1 MVFLLSSQTV
11 SITADYQFAVGSA
24 IAVRILSSSTPHR
37 GALKLASDPLKVN
50 IFLNHKIKQWLIK
63 STINPKDFSNL
74 LFIVFWLIWLIYL
87 TDLFF
92 IARYLLWVTMPPVYS
107 R

>member
-37 GALKLASDPLKVN
+37 GALKLASNPLKVN
-50 IFLNHKIKQWLIK
+50 IFLNIIK
-63 STINPKDFSNL
+63 
-74 LFIVFWLIWLIYL
+74 
-87 TDLFF
+87 
-92 IARYLLWVTMPPVYS
+92 
-107 R
+107 